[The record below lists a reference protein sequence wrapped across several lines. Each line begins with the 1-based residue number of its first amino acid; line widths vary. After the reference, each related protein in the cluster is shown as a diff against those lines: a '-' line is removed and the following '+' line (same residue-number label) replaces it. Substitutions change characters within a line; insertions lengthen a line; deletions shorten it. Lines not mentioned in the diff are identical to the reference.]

1 MLFPI
6 FVIVTLAEI
15 YVLVSV
21 GQAIGGLSTVLLVI
35 ITAFIGSS
43 LLRQQGWST
52 LAKAQQS
59 MAEGRTPAMEMLEG
73 VVFLVSGILL
83 LTPGFL
89 TDGLGLLGLL
99 PWSPLGAGVLAGA
112 LQKTE
117 TGRRASEF
125 VRTRVERF
133 ADRLEPYEALCR
145 ELEVHPAQVATAWL
159 LHNPVV
165 TAPIIGPRTMEQL
178 EAALQAVEL
187 KLEDEVLAKLDAIFP
202 GPGGE
207 APEAYAW

>member
-6 FVIVTLAEI
+6 FVVVTLAEI

-52 LAKAQQS
+52 MAKAQKS

-73 VVFLVSGILL
+73 VVILVSGILL

-89 TDGLGLLGLL
+89 TDGLGLLGLM
-99 PWSPLGAGVLAGA
+99 PWSRHYFINHFLEKNAERVFRSRNSVFIHRSDS
-112 LQKTE
+112 TE
-117 TGRRASEF
+117 TKNKKDETIEGEF
-125 VRTRVERF
+125 
-133 ADRLEPYEALCR
+133 
-145 ELEVHPAQVATAWL
+145 W
-159 LHNPVV
+159 
-165 TAPIIGPRTMEQL
+165 
-178 EAALQAVEL
+178 
-187 KLEDEVLAKLDAIFP
+187 EDK
-202 GPGGE
+202 
-207 APEAYAW
+207 

>member
-6 FVIVTLAEI
+6 FVVVTLAEI

-52 LAKAQQS
+52 MAKAQQS

-73 VVFLVSGILL
+73 VVILVSGILL

-89 TDGLGLLGLL
+89 TDGLGLLGLM
-99 PWSPLGAGVLAGA
+99 PWSRHYFINHFLEKNAERVFRSRNSVFINRSDSS
-112 LQKTE
+112 E
-117 TGRRASEF
+117 TKNKKDETIEGEF
-125 VRTRVERF
+125 
-133 ADRLEPYEALCR
+133 
-145 ELEVHPAQVATAWL
+145 W
-159 LHNPVV
+159 
-165 TAPIIGPRTMEQL
+165 
-178 EAALQAVEL
+178 
-187 KLEDEVLAKLDAIFP
+187 EDK
-202 GPGGE
+202 
-207 APEAYAW
+207 